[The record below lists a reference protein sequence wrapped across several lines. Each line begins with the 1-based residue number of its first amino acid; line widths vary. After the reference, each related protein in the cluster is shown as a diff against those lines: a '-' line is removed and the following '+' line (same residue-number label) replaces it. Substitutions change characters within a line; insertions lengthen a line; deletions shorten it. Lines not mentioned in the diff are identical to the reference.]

1 MLDPR
6 TLYTTDTDVFDDPGS
21 RGLPLLVSLT
31 GFMDAG
37 QVVSQ
42 VSEELL
48 EVLEHEPVAEF
59 DADQLMDYRGRRPK
73 ITFAEDHLTDY
84 RPHRL
89 ELHRLYDG
97 LGEPFLLLTGAEPDL
112 QWERFAS
119 AVVGLVEELD
129 VPMTSWIHAIPMP
142 VPHTRPIGVTL
153 HGNRSDLID
162 GMNAWRPTAELQA
175 SIGHVLE
182 LRLIE
187 AGHDVVGH
195 VIHVPHY
202 LAEAEYPPA
211 AVAGLEYL
219 GATARLVLPTDRLR
233 ETGRDVE
240 RQIARQVGN
249 STEVQSVVASLEKR
263 YDEYADGVARKSL
276 LVKDNSELAS
286 AEELGA
292 AVEAYLASP
301 QAEEESTL
309 LWDTEFLGTTPI
321 DYDRSGTEDGGS
333 DSADASPGTG
343 AASKPRASDG
353 HDDGPGGAS
362 ATG

>member
-6 TLYTTDTDVFDDPGS
+6 TLYNTDADILGEAAPK
-21 RGLPLLVSLT
+21 GLPLLISLT

-37 QVVSQ
+37 HVVEQVSQ
-42 VSEELL
+42 ELL
-48 EVLEHEPVAEF
+48 EVLDHEKLVEF
-59 DADQLMDYRGRRPK
+59 DADQLLDYRGRRPR
-73 ITFAEDHLTDY
+73 ITFVEDHLTDY

-89 ELHRLYDG
+89 ELFRLNDG
-97 LGEPFLLLTGAEPDL
+97 LGEPFLLLTGVEPDL
-112 QWERFAS
+112 QWERFVS
-119 AVVGLVEELD
+119 AVTGLVRELE
-129 VPMTSWIHAIPMP
+129 VSLVSWIHAIPMP

-153 HGNRSDLID
+153 HGNRPDLIE
-162 GMNAWRPTAELQA
+162 GMNSWRPTAELQA

-187 AGHDVVGH
+187 AGYDVVGH

-219 GATARLVLPTDRLR
+219 GATSRLVLPTDRLR
-233 ETGRDVE
+233 ESGRDVE

-249 STEVQSVVASLEKR
+249 SSEVQSVVSSLEQR
-263 YDEYADGVARKSL
+263 YDEYADGAERRSL

-301 QAEEESTL
+301 QAEEETTL
-309 LWDTEFLGTTPI
+309 LWEAEHVDDRAPGSAGT
-321 DYDRSGTEDGGS
+321 
-333 DSADASPGTG
+333 SAE
-343 AASKPRASDG
+343 R
-353 HDDGPGGAS
+353 HDDGGPAGPDGR
-362 ATG
+362 TGT

>member
-6 TLYTTDTDVFDDPGS
+6 TLYNINTDIFDDATTK
-21 RGLPLLVSLT
+21 GLPLLMSLT

-37 QVVSQ
+37 HVVSQ

-48 EVLEHEPVAEF
+48 EVLEHELVAEF
-59 DADQLMDYRGRRPK
+59 DADQLMDYRGRRPR
-73 ITFAEDHLTDY
+73 ITFVEDHLTDY
-84 RPHRL
+84 QPHRL
-89 ELHRLYDG
+89 ELHRLHDG
-97 LGEPFLLLTGAEPDL
+97 LGEPFLLLTGVEPDL

-119 AVVGLVEELD
+119 AVVGLVKELE
-129 VPMTSWIHAIPMP
+129 VSLISWVHAIPMP
-142 VPHTRPIGVTL
+142 VPHTRPIGVTM

-162 GMNAWRPTAELQA
+162 GMSAWRPTVEVQA

-182 LRLIE
+182 MRLIE
-187 AGHDVVGH
+187 AGNDVVGH

-202 LAEAEYPPA
+202 LADAEYPPA

-249 STEVQSVVASLEKR
+249 SAEVQSVVSSLEQR
-263 YDEYADGVARKSL
+263 YDEHADGAERRSL
-276 LVKDNSELAS
+276 LVKENSELAS
-286 AEELGA
+286 ADELGA

-321 DYDRSGTEDGGS
+321 DYGSGDGGRS
-333 DSADASPGTG
+333 EQSSGSADS
-343 AASKPRASDG
+343 
-353 HDDGPGGAS
+353 GAS
-362 ATG
+362 ADPTAADDGTPDADPRPTT